1 MNVFTSSK
9 GPGRLLLAIFICVAA
24 GCAKQAPDP
33 AQLRADETTLVQA
46 TVTDP
51 ARTERLLGLLD
62 ERDRLIEEAS
72 SLLQQYRR
80 ELKAV
85 NADYDAS
92 REIVID
98 MVDQYNHDRARKQL
112 QFIDLITKMKA
123 TVSAD
128 EWKVIAEFQLDS
140 FDARQV
146 IFGHSKGKI

>member
-1 MNVFTSSK
+1 MNVFISSK
-9 GPGRLLLAIFICVAA
+9 GPGRLLLTFIICVAA

-33 AQLRADETTLVQA
+33 AQMRADETTLIQA

-51 ARTERLLGLLD
+51 ARTERLLGLLE

-72 SLLQQYRR
+72 AMLQQYRR
-80 ELKAV
+80 ELKTV

-92 REIVID
+92 REIVIE
-98 MVDQYNHDRARKQL
+98 MVDQYNRDRARKQL

-123 TVSAD
+123 TTSVD
-128 EWKVIAEFQLDS
+128 EWKVIAEFQLDR

-146 IFGHSKGKI
+146 IFGRSKGEI